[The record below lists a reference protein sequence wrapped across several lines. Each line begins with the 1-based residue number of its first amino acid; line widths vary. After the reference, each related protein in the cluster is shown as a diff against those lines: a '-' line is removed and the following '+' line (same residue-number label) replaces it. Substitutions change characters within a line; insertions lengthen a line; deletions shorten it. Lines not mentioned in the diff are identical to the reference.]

1 MEGVQQQRLEEGQQ
15 QQQLQRRERE
25 REQGQG
31 QVEEGIGEKVVDRDW
46 PVPLLLVLLAV
57 LLVVAAVGGKEQLQC
72 IYCSSVA
79 AGVRKQPG
87 QRTRDDC
94 CCYYN
99 WLFAAVLV
107 GVSVSIVAIASVHG
121 LKQQRPPLIE
131 VLVVVEF
138 VFVVVGEEGRDWHF
152 EGHFEGQMGAVI
164 WQQREQ
170 RTSAAVAAV
179 QREEWRKCRG
189 DQRSR

>member
-1 MEGVQQQRLEEGQQ
+1 M
-15 QQQLQRRERE
+15 
-25 REQGQG
+25 
-31 QVEEGIGEKVVDRDW
+31 
-46 PVPLLLVLLAV
+46 PLLLVLLAV
-57 LLVVAAVGGKEQLQC
+57 LLLVAVGEKEQLQC

-94 CCYYN
+94 CCCCNCY
-99 WLFAAVLV
+99 FVVAVLV

-131 VLVVVEF
+131 VLVVAEF

-170 RTSAAVAAV
+170 RTSAVVAVV